1 MGSIN
6 LGYSDAADEHG
17 DAGFATGPVDA
28 DSWYSGLSTAIPKGI
43 WQGASAIGKM
53 LPDNMFGTDEFG
65 GSYPLVDPATKK
77 KLWDDNVKSL
87 DDWASNPYADGFAS
101 SLAKGAAKGL
111 TEFSAGMLI
120 GGPLGGAAVLGGAE
134 GHDAYASAVS
144 KGVDENTALSM
155 GLVTGGLNAVTAVIP
170 FKLGSIAEGLRLSAV
185 GSDIAGNAATAR
197 FLSAVADTVLPDS
210 VMRGAVQS
218 GAAMV
223 AQYSGATY
231 INGEILRDAGYKEL
245 ADQQDPFDMK
255 MLAAQ
260 FVLGA
265 AFHGLGRMGEK
276 PQPSEV
282 SAALDTLREGHIK
295 DSAPTIPLDGPQAA
309 AASDAINLAVEQVRR
324 GEAVDIPFS
333 VAAKTLESEAVS
345 PVHYEP
351 HATAVKLA
359 AENAESFPRQSA
371 ELLPA
376 ADPVVFERPP
386 KPEVEGKAATQEA
399 SPLSV
404 TGESNLRFLEDNA
417 PGHTIEVDGKAVKVS
432 ELRKHVDDLMRSEAE
447 RVKVYNV
454 AAACALRNQGLDE

>member
-1 MGSIN
+1 M
-6 LGYSDAADEHG
+6 
-17 DAGFATGPVDA
+17 
-28 DSWYSGLSTAIPKGI
+28 
-43 WQGASAIGKM
+43 
-53 LPDNMFGTDEFG
+53 
-65 GSYPLVDPATKK
+65 
-77 KLWDDNVKSL
+77 
-87 DDWASNPYADGFAS
+87 
-101 SLAKGAAKGL
+101 
-111 TEFSAGMLI
+111 
-120 GGPLGGAAVLGGAE
+120 
-134 GHDAYASAVS
+134 
-144 KGVDENTALSM
+144 
-155 GLVTGGLNAVTAVIP
+155 
-170 FKLGSIAEGLRLSAV
+170 
-185 GSDIAGNAATAR
+185 
-197 FLSAVADTVLPDS
+197 
-210 VMRGAVQS
+210 
-218 GAAMV
+218 
-223 AQYSGATY
+223 
-231 INGEILRDAGYKEL
+231 
-245 ADQQDPFDMK
+245 
-255 MLAAQ
+255 
-260 FVLGA
+260 
-265 AFHGLGRMGEK
+265 
-276 PQPSEV
+276 